1 MSETVTPVA
10 PATPAAI
17 VTETPAP
24 LPDVPRETQAS
35 EAVPSAAAEAAAPV
49 SPPASP
55 DAPAAVAEPP
65 DHSKEPTLL
74 EGFELKPPPEAP
86 KPDEAP
92 KPAEAEAPAEA
103 KPAETPEA
111 KPAPVYEP
119 FTLPEGVTAA
129 PEQMTAYT
137 ETLGKFGISQE
148 AGQALIDMH
157 AQAVQD
163 LATNSLAEQHRVFGQ
178 MRKEWQERIK
188 SDPELGGAGHDTA
201 KGAVARMRDLL
212 VPEAHRAEFNEFLQ
226 ITGAGDH
233 PALWRILHR
242 AARLFDEPAIPD
254 RPIGPAPNAGAP
266 RGRNGFRG
274 VMYDHPSSQQTRN

>member
-1 MSETVTPVA
+1 MSETVTPVEPAA
-10 PATPAAI
+10 PAPV

-24 LPDVPRETQAS
+24 LADVA
-35 EAVPSAAAEAAAPV
+35 
-49 SPPASP
+49 PAS
-55 DAPAAVAEPP
+55 DASPSVAPETPASDVLPTPETPAAVAEPP

-74 EGFELKPPPEAP
+74 EGFEIEKPPEPTAEAP
-86 KPDEAP
+86 KPDEAA
-92 KPAEAEAPAEA
+92 KPEAEA

-129 PEQMTAYT
+129 PEQMAAYT
-137 ETLGKFGISQE
+137 ETLGKFGVSQE

-157 AQAVQD
+157 AKAVQD
-163 LATNSLAEQHRVFGQ
+163 LTTNSLAEQHRVFGE
-178 MRKEWQERIK
+178 MRRDWRDRIK
-188 SDPELGGAGHDTA
+188 GDPELGGAGHDTA

-212 VPEAHRAEFNEFLQ
+212 VPEKHRAEFNEFLSV
-226 ITGAGDH
+226 TGAGDH
-233 PALWRILHR
+233 PALWRLLHN
-242 AARLFDEPAIPD
+242 AARMFDEPSIPD